1 MTAAKSGA
9 CNDMFYGLG
18 AGQLRS
24 GFGGQCLSRMRT
36 SPVYGF
42 GTSGRDH
49 LKKTFIS
56 SEHDRAQCRSAGG
69 NNSQGAIY
77 RTTTGFGFQQTSTNT
92 SSPTFRFGTSQ
103 RADIT
108 SKSKA
113 PGAGE
118 YRSMS
123 SVGKQV
129 DSTKQTAGKASFGSS
144 SRDDLGKV
152 FISTD
157 HEKIN
162 YGVESPGPSRYQ
174 SQGAVGKQNLSEKT
188 TFPSWRLGTEK
199 RFNYDFIQRAV
210 GIPGAGQYSNT
221 IACGRQVLSKKS
233 TLPSIGFGSSS
244 RDSCK
249 KLFISPEHEKSN
261 FGVFSPGPCTG
272 LQKSAVG
279 KQPLAVNRSS
289 STWSFG
295 TQKRLKEHLNP
306 VPGPGTYAA

>member
-1 MTAAKSGA
+1 MATVNHGGGD
-9 CNDMFYGLG
+9 NVFYGRG
-18 AGQLRS
+18 TGQLRS

-36 SPVYGF
+36 SPGYGF
-42 GTSGRDH
+42 GTSGRDQISR
-49 LKKTFIS
+49 TFIS

-77 RTTTGFGFQQTSTNT
+77 RTSTGFGHQQTSNNA
-92 SSPTFRFGTSQ
+92 SSPSFRFGL
-103 RADIT
+103 
-108 SKSKA
+108 SKRSDMALESRA

-118 YRSMS
+118 YKTTS

-129 DSTKQTAGKASFGSS
+129 DSTKQTAAKASFGSC
-144 SRDDLGKV
+144 SRDDMGKV

-162 YGVESPGPSRYQ
+162 FGLESPGPSQYNA
-174 SQGAVGKQNLSEKT
+174 QGAVGKQCLSKKASS
-188 TFPSWRLGTEK
+188 PSWKVGTER
-199 RFNYDFIQRAV
+199 RFNYDFIQRAI
-210 GIPGAGQYSNT
+210 GIPGAGQYDNT
-221 IACGRQVLSKKS
+221 AACGKQILSKKS

-249 KLFISPEHEKSN
+249 KLFISPDHEKSN
-261 FGVFSPGPCTG
+261 YGVCSPGPGTG
-272 LQKSAVG
+272 LQRSAVG

-295 TQKRLKEHLNP
+295 TEKRLREHPNP